1 MELFFSSGRFE
12 RMAQMR
18 RIFPAV
24 VLLMFNSWTATAMQQ
39 PPRRSQGT
47 ISDELRRLFQ
57 ADQDQ
62 RVKLGLTAQGFTS
75 SGSGKPEQIAELTAG
90 DMERAKRI
98 REVVTQEHLET
109 INDFVYAATILLH
122 NARSYAEDALTAHV
136 LFTIVFKGSSLPN
149 QPITVGTARY
159 LAAVA
164 LDRYLQRTGH
174 PQVFGTD
181 PTQKVEPETISDATR
196 SLYCVAPL
204 TDTGRNELRNM
215 STRLENCPL
224 R

>member
-1 MELFFSSGRFE
+1 MKRSLVFFAILIACSTAQAFQQSS
-12 RMAQMR
+12 
-18 RIFPAV
+18 
-24 VLLMFNSWTATAMQQ
+24 
-39 PPRRSQGT
+39 RSQAA
-47 ISDELRRLFQ
+47 ISDELKRLFD
-57 ADQDQ
+57 ADQGQ
-62 RVKLGLTAQGFTS
+62 RVKLGLTALGFTS
-75 SGSGKPEQIAELTAG
+75 LASGAPEVIAELTAG
-90 DMERAKRI
+90 DNQRARRV
-98 REVVTQEHLET
+98 REIATQEHLET
-109 INDFVYAATILLH
+109 INDFLYAATILLH
-122 NARSYAEDALTAHV
+122 NAKSDPEGALTAHV
-136 LFTIVFKGSSLPN
+136 LFTIAAFKGSSLPN

-174 PQVFGTD
+174 PQVVGTD
-181 PTQKVEPETISDATR
+181 PTQKVEPETISDSIR